1 MGAEKP
7 VRRRRVEP
15 SHPIPDYKP
24 EPSQPPV
31 KTPQPAKP
39 EKVPA

>member
-7 VRRRRVEP
+7 VRRRHVEP

-24 EPSQPPV
+24 APAKQPA
-31 KTPQPAKP
+31 TQPQPAEP